1 MNRVVGLVA
10 AGALGAVLLTPS
22 NPANAAVSGS
32 AFPSVGQVA
41 KIYPAF
47 AGGNRQTAPQSEL
60 YLTNTGCIT
69 SSMLAVKSGAVAMYA
84 NDEQTP
90 QTPTVWVVNFATK
103 KKAQQAVTLSRK
115 FARSCAD
122 FDGGEVAMK
131 VSRISTP
138 KLGDDRFAYRR
149 STISGDS
156 TTRDAQLI
164 VRKGRKVVVL
174 NLYSTSKINTTKF
187 LALGKVAYKRAT

>member
-22 NPANAAVSGS
+22 GPAHAAVPDS

-41 KIYPAF
+41 KVYPAF
-47 AGGNRQTAPQSEL
+47 AGGTRQTAPESTL
-60 YLTNTGCIT
+60 FLTNTRCIT
-69 SSMLAVKSGAVAMYA
+69 SSMLAAKSGSVAMYSHT
-84 NDEQTP
+84 EQTP

-115 FARSCAD
+115 FARACAD

-131 VSRISTP
+131 VAKMSTP

-149 STISGDS
+149 STISGGS

-174 NLYSTSKINTTKF
+174 NLYSTSKINATKF